1 MKKIYLK
8 PTTEVVE
15 IEQMSYLLNG
25 SGIKSINSNA
35 VDFGDSDEGIED
47 IVLRGREA
55 EFDDGEWFEE

>member
-1 MKKIYLK
+1 MKKTYFK
-8 PTTEVVE
+8 PATEVVE

-47 IVLRGREA
+47 VVLRGREA
-55 EFDDGEWFEE
+55 SFDDEWFEE

>member
-1 MKKIYLK
+1 MKKIYFK
-8 PTTEVVE
+8 PATFVVE

-47 IVLRGREA
+47 VVLRGREA
-55 EFDDGEWFEE
+55 SFDDEWF

>member
-1 MKKIYLK
+1 MKKTYFK
-8 PTTEVVE
+8 PATFVVE

-47 IVLRGREA
+47 VVLRGREA
-55 EFDDGEWFEE
+55 SFDDEWFEE